1 MLLKNIKF
9 NTLSVFIFSVVF
21 IWFFFYCKHDPLL
34 SEVNVF
40 NVDPYDAFGS
50 IAVQISFLAAF
61 FSILRLI
68 IANLTDIQQDYHL
81 LIILR
86 GNLVS
91 LLSIL
96 VTMIA
101 DIIAMVRYMR
111 IWTNS
116 SSGIILFAIVI
127 SFMLLAVILIFW
139 TLKLDLSK
147 KIRIRYNLFSLK
159 NLWSLAGFFV
169 IAFYP
174 VPGPFKKSIL
184 WAIFTAYLGMAI
196 QIMIV
201 RNLAF
206 LIYPP
211 EEISAT
217 DLISVMNEV
226 YLAVKSQFIFLKP
239 FFDYVEK
246 GLKNRKAQP
255 LINWLNPRKYRWN
268 LIILII
274 LFTGT
279 VLAFLEGIGEEWIG
293 FTKKS
298 LLLFSVYLGGESAII
313 LLFYGLFGNY
323 LGMVNKEQLVSS
335 DS

>member
-9 NTLSVFIFSVVF
+9 NTLSIFIFSVVF

-96 VTMIA
+96 VSMIA

-127 SFMLLAVILIFW
+127 SFMLLAVILIFL
-139 TLKLDLSK
+139 TLTLDLSK

-226 YLAVKSQFIFLKP
+226 YLAVKSRFIFLNP

-255 LINWLNPRKYRWN
+255 LISWLNPRKYRWN

-279 VLAFLEGIGEEWIG
+279 ALAFLEGIGEEWIG

-323 LGMVNKEQLVSS
+323 LGMVNKEQPVSS
-335 DS
+335 DF

>member
-1 MLLKNIKF
+1 MLMKNIKI
-9 NTLSVFIFSVVF
+9 NTVSVFLFSVVF
-21 IWFFFYCKHDPLL
+21 IWFFFYCKHNSLL

-40 NVDPYDAFGS
+40 NFDPYDAVGS
-50 IAVQISFLAAF
+50 IAIQISFVAAF
-61 FSILRLI
+61 FSTLRI
-68 IANLTDIQQDYHL
+68 FAVTNIEVKPSYHL
-81 LIILR
+81 IMILR

-96 VTMIA
+96 VTMIS
-101 DIIAMVRYMR
+101 DIIALVRFR
-111 IWTNS
+111 KIWINS
-116 SSGIILFAIVI
+116 SSGIFLSAMVI
-127 SFMLLAVILIFW
+127 SFMLITVILILW
-139 TLKLDLSK
+139 TLKPDLAK
-147 KIRIRYNLFSLK
+147 NLKIRYNMFSLK
-159 NLWSLAGFFV
+159 NLWSLAGFII

-184 WAIFTAYLGMAI
+184 WAVFTAYLGMAI

-201 RNLAF
+201 RNLVF
-206 LIYPP
+206 LIFPS
-211 EEISAT
+211 EEISGS

-226 YLAVKSQFIFLKP
+226 YLGVKSRITFLKP

-246 GLKNRKAQP
+246 GLKNMKAKP
-255 LINWLNPRKYRWN
+255 LINGLNPRKHRWN

-279 VLAFLEGIGEEWIG
+279 ALAFLEGFGEEWIG

-313 LLFYGLFGNY
+313 LLFYGLFGSY
-323 LGMVNKEQLVSS
+323 LGMVNREKSAYS
-335 DS
+335 NG

>member
-40 NVDPYDAFGS
+40 NADPYDAFGS
-50 IAVQISFLAAF
+50 IAVQISFVAAF

-147 KIRIRYNLFSLK
+147 KIRIRYNVFSLK
-159 NLWSLAGFFV
+159 NLWSLAGFIV

-174 VPGPFKKSIL
+174 VPGSFKKSIL

-226 YLAVKSQFIFLKP
+226 YLAVKSRFIFLKP
-239 FFDYVEK
+239 FFDYVEN

-255 LINWLNPRKYRWN
+255 LISWLNPRKYRWN

-274 LFTGT
+274 LFSGT
-279 VLAFLEGIGEEWIG
+279 ALAFIEGIGEEWIG

-335 DS
+335 DF